1 MYEFTNK
8 ELRKKFKETEYGKKT
23 NKYLHISVITF
34 FILLL
39 IPIIFS
45 FVCGLI
51 GKSWEET
58 ESILTTWDGVYSG
71 IMFIVCSIM
80 IYFDGKR
87 DGAIEQYKNKSTK
100 KTK

>member
-23 NKYLHISVITF
+23 NRYLHVSAIIFLV
-34 FILLL
+34 LLL
-39 IPIIFS
+39 LPIIFS
-45 FVCGLI
+45 FACGFI

-58 ESILTTWDGVYSG
+58 EVILTTWDKVYSG
-71 IMFIVCSIM
+71 VMFISCAAM

-87 DGAIEQYKNKSTK
+87 DGAIEQYKTKSTK